1 VITGFKRREELTMKT
16 FLEICQRILNALAM
30 NNASDHLS
38 QTRKLSLL
46 AQTNPPTKPHKSSL
60 A

>member
-1 VITGFKRREELTMKT
+1 MKT